1 MNYSRRVFLGLA
13 GWTVGISSLHSY
25 LNINWNALRNGM
37 RSLDRLETLV
47 VGGLPVT

>member
-13 GWTVGISSLHSY
+13 GWTAGVSALHAY
-25 LNINWNALRNGM
+25 LNINWNALRNGL
-37 RSLDRLETLV
+37 RSLDHLDTLV